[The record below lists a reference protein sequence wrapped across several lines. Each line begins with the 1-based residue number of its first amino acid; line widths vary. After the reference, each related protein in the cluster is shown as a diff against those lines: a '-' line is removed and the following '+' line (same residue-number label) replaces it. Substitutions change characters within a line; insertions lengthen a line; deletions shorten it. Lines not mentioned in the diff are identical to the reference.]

1 MKLHRDERGRRS
13 ARRLIGGLLL
23 AIALL
28 APIVVAA
35 GSPGANGEV
44 TVQEL
49 GLHASAPTAGGPQA
63 TPQEVIAAQR
73 EFQDSWVEAHGRAEH
88 LRAVIAAQREY
99 QDSRVEAHRRA
110 EHLRAVIAA
119 QREYQTS
126 RVVAYLRAEL
136 ERLRSPTPLGL
147 YVPGRCEPPPDVIAA
162 AT

>member
-1 MKLHRDERGRRS
+1 M
-13 ARRLIGGLLL
+13 
-23 AIALL
+23 ALL
-28 APIVVAA
+28 VLIVVAA
-35 GSPGANGEV
+35 AWPVARGGGDVIVP
-44 TVQEL
+44 EL
-49 GLHASAPTAGGPQA
+49 ELPASRLTAMRQQDMHQA
-63 TPQEVIAAQR
+63 VIAAQR
-73 EFQDSWVEAHGRAEH
+73 EYQDSRVEAHGRAEH

>member
-13 ARRLIGGLLL
+13 AGRLIGGLLL

-63 TPQEVIAAQR
+63 TPQE
-73 EFQDSWVEAHGRAEH
+73 
-88 LRAVIAAQREY
+88 VIAAQREY